1 MPLMP
6 EHEKYH
12 KLSPRDL
19 KFGEKPVMNF
29 GVARTTAM
37 TGEQLHVDCPVYM
50 SDSRE
55 DVLNRLGF
63 CYSIIQERLE
73 DENKAVRWIDERVQK
88 AARAHEKIKSL
99 KALTEAEIK
108 RVKKATKDL
117 VDVNGV
123 NAEVQAVQEKAD
135 KDINELRMIAAHA
148 AHEKNSGKEIDF
160 QEFAETVWPE
170 LLKKFVDAEGVEAYA
185 E

>member
-12 KLSPRDL
+12 ALGPSDL

-29 GVARTTAM
+29 GVARTTAQ
-37 TGEQLHVDCPVYM
+37 TGEQLHVECPVYA

-55 DVLNRLGF
+55 EVLSRLGF
-63 CYSIIQERLE
+63 CYSIIQERME

-88 AARAHEKIKSL
+88 AARAHEKIKDLNNMADADAKRL
-99 KALTEAEIK
+99 KKDVKDLGALKEKLEELKKNKDAEI
-108 RVKKATKDL
+108 
-117 VDVNGV
+117 
-123 NAEVQAVQEKAD
+123 E
-135 KDINELRMIAAHA
+135 ELRIIAAHA
-148 AHEKNSGKEIDF
+148 AHEKNNGKELDLE
-160 QEFAETVWPE
+160 EFKSSVWPE
-170 LLKKFVDAEGVEAYA
+170 LVKKFVDSKGVESFL